1 MLRLPKIRLVS
12 PRSLAA
18 AARLLAEAGPE
29 GAALAGGTDL
39 VPKLKRRQLRPRT
52 LVDLSLVRGF
62 SGVERRGGR
71 AVIGAGTTID
81 YLLESPV
88 LARLGALR
96 EAAAL
101 VATPQIRSSAT
112 VGGNLALDTR
122 CSFYDQS
129 GSWREAQG
137 FCLKTDQ
144 EAPCRTAAGS
154 ESCFAVASGDLAPA
168 LIALG
173 ARVRL
178 VGPAGGREAALEEI
192 YQDVG
197 SRSLRL
203 GPGELIAA
211 VELDLSPRLSAYRK
225 LRRRG
230 SFDFAALGVAVS
242 LQMKDGEVSACRI
255 VLGALASSP
264 IVADE
269 AAAIMTGGKPTLE
282 RAAEAARAAARR
294 ARPVENA
301 DFPAAY
307 RRRMA
312 GVFVARAL
320 RDLTGLGRAWE
331 EQP

>member
-12 PRSLAA
+12 PRSLVEAS
-18 AARLLAEAGPE
+18 RLLAEAGPE
-29 GAALAGGTDL
+29 AMALAGGTDL

-52 LVDLSLVRGF
+52 LVDLSRIKGF
-62 SGVERRGGR
+62 SGVKRHGGR
-71 AVIGAGTTID
+71 VVIGAGTRIEE
-81 YLLESPV
+81 LLENP
-88 LARLGALR
+88 LLEGFTALR
-96 EAAAL
+96 EAAACI
-101 VATPQIRSSAT
+101 ATPQIRSTAT

-122 CSFYDQS
+122 CVYYDQS
-129 GSWREAQG
+129 GSWRQAQG

-144 EAPCRTAAGS
+144 GAPCRAAGGS
-154 ESCFAVASGDLAPA
+154 ERCFAVASGDLAAA

-173 ARVRL
+173 AQVSL
-178 VGPAGGREAALEEI
+178 AGPDGEREAALETI
-192 YQDVG
+192 YRNSGCSPLQ
-197 SRSLRL
+197 L

-211 VELDLSPRLSAYRK
+211 VELDAGPQLSTYRK

-242 LQMKDGEVSACRI
+242 LRMKEREVDACRV
-255 VLGALASSP
+255 VLGALASAP
-264 IVADE
+264 IVVDE
-269 AAAIMTGGKPTLE
+269 AGRIMVGSTPSLE
-282 RAAEAARAAARR
+282 LVEAAARAAVLR

-320 RDLTGLGRAWE
+320 RDLTDLA
-331 EQP
+331 

>member
-1 MLRLPKIRLVS
+1 MLRLPKICIVS
-12 PRSLAA
+12 PLSLAE

-29 GAALAGGTDL
+29 GAAFAGGTDL

-52 LVDLSLVRGF
+52 LVDLSRVKGF
-62 SGVERRGGR
+62 SGVKRRGDR
-71 AVIGAGTTID
+71 VVIGAGTRIED
-81 YLLESPV
+81 LLESPV
-88 LARLGALR
+88 LASLTALR
-96 EAAAL
+96 EAAAC

-129 GSWREAQG
+129 GSWREASG

-144 EAPCRTAAGS
+144 EAPCRAAVGS
-154 ESCFAVASGDLAPA
+154 DRCFAVASGDLQPA

-173 ARVRL
+173 ANVRI
-178 VGPAGGREAALEEI
+178 VGLAGEREAALESI
-192 YQDVG
+192 YQDTG
-197 SRSLRL
+197 ARFLRL
-203 GPGELIAA
+203 APGELIAA
-211 VELDLSPRLSAYRK
+211 VELDLSPRLSTYRK

-242 LQMKDGEVSACRI
+242 LQMKGGVVSACRI

-264 IVADE
+264 IIADE
-269 AAAIMTGGKPTLE
+269 AAALMAGGKPTLE
-282 RAAEAARAAARR
+282 RVSAAASAAVRR
-294 ARPVENA
+294 ARPVANA

-320 RDLTGLGRAWE
+320 RELTGLA
-331 EQP
+331 